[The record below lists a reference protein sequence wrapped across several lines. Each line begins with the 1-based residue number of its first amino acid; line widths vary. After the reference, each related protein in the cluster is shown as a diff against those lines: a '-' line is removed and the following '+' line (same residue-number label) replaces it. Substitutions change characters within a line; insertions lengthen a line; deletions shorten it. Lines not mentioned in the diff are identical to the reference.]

1 MCVCVYVV
9 DKDDKQAETQ
19 NAKRRG
25 RARSRQQIDDS
36 DVDCGARLA
45 LLESSTRHDSTRH
58 DAVTPAATIVVNCA
72 KSSTGCHI
80 AHTRRS
86 QHVDNLPE
94 YSARSLAL
102 ALALSA
108 SVGES
113 HVCCSKQL
121 LSTELNN
128 MFERLAGN
136 TDSRH
141 TGTLSRSLSLLRSLS
156 TFRAVRLYATVCR
169 T

>member
-86 QHVDNLPE
+86 QHVDNLPA

-108 SVGES
+108 SVRES

-156 TFRAVRLYATVCR
+156 TFRAVRLYTTVWR